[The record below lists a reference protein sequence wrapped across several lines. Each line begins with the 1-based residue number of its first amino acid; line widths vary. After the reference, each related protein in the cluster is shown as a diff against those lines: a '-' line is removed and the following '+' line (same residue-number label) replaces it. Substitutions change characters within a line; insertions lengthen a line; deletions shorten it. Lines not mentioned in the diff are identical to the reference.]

1 MSLTLTRELGT
12 YFLLPVLLLDACPVV
27 LSNRLLRSWP
37 FGRRPGLYHLYGAIL
52 ALLCL
57 INFLLLGP
65 PSLRWR
71 WTALPW
77 GLGLG
82 VAAVAIDAF
91 FNLSLGP
98 WLHRRMRRSGAAG
111 GAGGR
116 GRMPAQMPRA
126 PRLLRSWERPGQDL
140 WAVDQRFP
148 LVVGLLSGV
157 LEEAIYRHYFLLLL
171 VDGGAGLALA
181 VVASSLIYG
190 LVHEPFGM
198 MNVLSKS
205 LIGLLFAAA
214 YLASANL
221 LLPLLGHAALNAVVY
236 LSRRSLRSREEGLA

>member
-52 ALLCL
+52 LALCL

-65 PSLRWR
+65 PSLSWR
-71 WTALPW
+71 WTALLW

-82 VAAVAIDAF
+82 MAAVAVDAF
-91 FNLSLGP
+91 FNLYLGR
-98 WLHRRMRRSGAAG
+98 WLHRRMRRSAASSG
-111 GAGGR
+111 GGR
-116 GRMPAQMPRA
+116 GRMPAPMPRA
-126 PRLLRSWERPGQDL
+126 PRLLKSWEQPGEDL
-140 WAVDQRFP
+140 WAVDRRFP

-171 VDGGAGLALA
+171 VDAGAGLVVA

-190 LVHEPFGM
+190 LIHEPFGM